1 MRNASFFDM
10 ARNRMRAGIAELD
23 QKRGWYVALGVL
35 LILLGA
41 IASYAAVATTILSVI
56 FLGWILLVAG
66 VSMVILSFVTGKWSG
81 FLLTLAAG
89 LLSMIAG
96 IATLSSPLSGAAAIT
111 LMIGA
116 ILIAAGM
123 YRSIASIVMQFPNW
137 GWALVSGIVAF
148 ALGVSLVRGWQTTS
162 LWFLGLVIGIDLIV
176 HGFSWIMF
184 SLSIHNLAGQIR
196 VTEADRPAA

>member
-66 VSMVILSFVTGKWSG
+66 LSMVILSFVTGKWSG

>member
-41 IASYAAVATTILSVI
+41 IASYGAVATTILSVV
-56 FLGWILLVAG
+56 FLGWILFAAG
-66 VSMVILSFVTGKWSG
+66 LSMVILSFVTGKWSG

-137 GWALVSGIVAF
+137 GWALISGIVAF
-148 ALGVSLVRGWQTTS
+148 ALGVMLVRGWQTTS
-162 LWFLGLVIGIDLIV
+162 LWFLGLVIGVDLIV

-184 SLSIHNLAGQIR
+184 SMSIHSLAGQIG